1 MKKIVKKHKFLIVI
15 ILLLCLYF
23 LYCVIKY
30 NISYNKMVSDVNR
43 IIVGIAD
50 GTLEPLGNNFNP
62 QIPVKTDAISL
73 FFSIL
78 NSDFRFLISILPL
91 FILLPSCYNFYQKMK
106 SGIIR
111 SEIVRQNYNQYIK
124 QNIIET
130 YRSILIIPIFL
141 IISFLISFLVC
152 GRLDIW
158 NKYDNIFAYQM
169 ENPLDQEYILI
180 LPVFWI
186 LYIVNHILLSGYY
199 INVTLVF
206 IRKRMPY
213 LVSCVASFLV
223 ILGISVFLEIVIGKW
238 LLELLFGIKGMNATF
253 NSFCFWI
260 PGDHSNIYIQFL
272 ISLFL
277 FIASSFLVHI
287 YYKNKEKVLIENEL

>member
-1 MKKIVKKHKFLIVI
+1 
-15 ILLLCLYF
+15 
-23 LYCVIKY
+23 
-30 NISYNKMVSDVNR
+30 MVSDVNR

-130 YRSILIIPIFL
+130 YRSILIIPIF
-141 IISFLISFLVC
+141 
-152 GRLDIW
+152 
-158 NKYDNIFAYQM
+158 NN
-169 ENPLDQEYILI
+169 
-180 LPVFWI
+180 
-186 LYIVNHILLSGYY
+186 
-199 INVTLVF
+199 
-206 IRKRMPY
+206 
-213 LVSCVASFLV
+213 
-223 ILGISVFLEIVIGKW
+223 
-238 LLELLFGIKGMNATF
+238 
-253 NSFCFWI
+253 
-260 PGDHSNIYIQFL
+260 
-272 ISLFL
+272 
-277 FIASSFLVHI
+277 
-287 YYKNKEKVLIENEL
+287 